1 MQVLLADDDASMR
14 LLIGEVL
21 ASLGHEVEGVAD
33 GEAAWA
39 AWQRDRAPLVLL
51 DWEMPGLDGIEVT
64 RRIRAAEEGRPGS
77 FVIVV
82 TAHGVGDGL
91 ETVLDAGADD
101 FLTKPLSPAELHARL
116 SIAERRIAHDRARRD
131 AVDALARARW
141 LAGIGETTLAIQHEL
156 NNPLAALLGNA
167 ALIEARIIRP
177 DEYEETVGI
186 ITEQAKRIAAVV
198 KRLASLRDPR
208 SVEYLQGARML
219 DLSPDGDPETRGA

>member
-1 MQVLLADDDASMR
+1 MQVLLADDDESTR

-21 ASLGHEVEGVAD
+21 ATLGHDVDGVAD

-39 AWQRDRAPLVLL
+39 AWQRDRPPLVLL
-51 DWEMPGLDGIEVT
+51 DEEMPGLDGDEVT

-82 TAHGVGDGL
+82 TARGAGDGL
-91 ETVLDAGADD
+91 GTVLDAGADD
-101 FLTKPLSPAELHARL
+101 FLTKPLSTAELHARL
-116 SIAERRIAHDRARRD
+116 AIAERRIAHERARHD
-131 AVDALARARW
+131 AEEALARARW

-198 KRLASLRDPR
+198 KRLASLRDPK